1 MKKKIIS
8 FILAGFL
15 LISLTIVGQNKE
27 YPTKKVNG
35 IEYYLYTVQ
44 AGEGLFGIGRKFEVS
59 PEDISKVNPEVQKG
73 IKTGQQILI
82 PKDKKT
88 SEKTNEKRTDNK
100 STKKFKEHKVQKNE
114 TLFAISNK
122 YNVSQ
127 EDIIKY
133 NPEIKKGLREGIVLQ
148 IQKEGKKDTEGKEE
162 KVNKEE
168 KKIEKKEVVSV
179 QTKIEPDNNSID
191 VSNIKH
197 TTHLVQPKETL
208 YSLGRLYNV
217 KVVDIIRLNPGSA
230 GKLVIGT
237 EVNIPISEGASTTD
251 SKSVTVANN
260 QIRKADSLKSVNK
273 EKVIQ
278 IAFLVPF
285 MLNQDKLDPS
295 VERFVDFYGGALMA
309 IQEAKEKGISLE
321 IYTYDT
327 EKSEERITTVLSKPE
342 LKNMDLII
350 GPAFSN
356 QVSLVADFAK
366 VNKINTLIPFSS
378 KVPEIESNP
387 YLFQFNPG
395 SDTEIKFTLDLLNGK
410 YKNARII
417 FAEIPGVSSFDEG
430 KVRIEALQKELNN
443 RQKPFTKIELTTSDN
458 ADFKT
463 VLIKG
468 EKNIVI
474 FNTDKF
480 VYISPFIEPL
490 RAQAD
495 DYDIILFKQYNWKN
509 KNNKMPVS
517 IYISPF
523 RIKENSSKLTAYD
536 ELFTQRFS
544 KDISLDSPR
553 FDLLG
558 YDLSGYF
565 ISLLHRY
572 DTKFI
577 DKIGSYNYSNDIQSQ
592 PLFERTSNESG
603 FMNQRLYLGEDKA
616 E

>member
-59 PEDISKVNPEVQKG
+59 PEDISKANPEVQKG

-82 PKDKKT
+82 PKQKKT
-88 SEKTNEKRTDNK
+88 ADKISEKQANINSSKV
-100 STKKFKEHKVQKNE
+100 FKEHKVQKNE

-133 NPEIKKGLREGIVLQ
+133 NPEIEKGLREGIVLQ
-148 IQKEGKKDTEGKEE
+148 IPKEGKEE
-162 KVNKEE
+162 KKIE
-168 KKIEKKEVVSV
+168 KVEKKEVVSV
-179 QTKIEPDNNSID
+179 QTKIEQDNNSID
-191 VSNIKH
+191 LSKIKH

-237 EVNIPISEGASTTD
+237 EVNIPISEGASTAD
-251 SKSVTVANN
+251 SKPVSVVETE
-260 QIRKADSLKSVNK
+260 IIKPDSLKSADK
-273 EKVIQ
+273 EKVIK
-278 IAFLVPF
+278 IAFLLPF

-295 VERFVDFYGGALMA
+295 VERFVDFYAGALMA
-309 IQEAKEKGISLE
+309 IQEAKEKGIFLE

-327 EKSEERITTVLSKPE
+327 EKSEEKIASVLSKPE
-342 LKNMDLII
+342 IKNMDLII
-350 GPAFSN
+350 GPAFTN
-356 QVSLVADFAK
+356 QVSVVAAFAK
-366 VNKINTLIPFSS
+366 ENKINTLIPFSS
-378 KVPEIESNP
+378 KVPDIEYNP

-395 SDTEIKFTLDLLNGK
+395 SETEIKFTLDLLNGK
-410 YKNARII
+410 YKNAHII
-417 FAEIPGVSSFDEG
+417 FAEIPGISSFDEG
-430 KVRIEALQKELNN
+430 KIRAEALQKELNSA
-443 RQKPFTKIELTTSDN
+443 QKSFTKMELTTSDN

-480 VYISPFIEPL
+480 AFISPFIEPL
-490 RAQAD
+490 QTQAEN
-495 DYDIILFKQYNWKN
+495 YDLVLFKQYNWKN

-523 RIKENSSKLTAYD
+523 RIKENSSKLTTYD
-536 ELFTQRFS
+536 ELFTQRFG
-544 KDISLDSPR
+544 KEISLDSPR

-572 DTKFI
+572 GNRFI
-577 DKIGSYNYSNDIQSQ
+577 DKIGSFNYTNDIQSQ
-592 PLFERTSNESG
+592 PMFERASNESG
-603 FMNQRLYLGEDKA
+603 FSNQRLYLGEDKD

>member
-1 MKKKIIS
+1 MKKKIFS

-35 IEYYLYTVQ
+35 IEYYLYTIQ
-44 AGEGLFGIGRKFEVS
+44 AGDGLFGIGRKFEVS
-59 PEDISKVNPEVQKG
+59 PEEISKANPEVQKG

-82 PKDKKT
+82 PKQKKTADKT
-88 SEKTNEKRTDNK
+88 SEKQANINSSKV
-100 STKKFKEHKVQKNE
+100 FKEHKVQKNE

-127 EDIIKY
+127 EDIIKL

-148 IQKEGKKDTEGKEE
+148 IPKVGKAEE
-162 KVNKEE
+162 KGDREVKKTE
-168 KKIEKKEVVSV
+168 KKVVVSV

-191 VSNIKH
+191 LSNIKH
-197 TTHLVQPKETL
+197 TTHLVQPNETL

-230 GKLVIGT
+230 GKLVVGT
-237 EVNIPISEGASTTD
+237 EVNIPISEEVTTKD
-251 SKSVTVANN
+251 SKSVTIANN
-260 QIRKADSLKSVNK
+260 QIRKTDSLKLVNK

-278 IAFLVPF
+278 IAFLTPF
-285 MLNQDKLDPS
+285 MLEQNKLDPS
-295 VERFVDFYGGALMA
+295 VERFVDFYAGALMA
-309 IQEAKEKGISLE
+309 VQEAKEKGISLE

-327 EKSEERITTVLSKPE
+327 EKSEEKITTILSKPE

-356 QVSLVADFAK
+356 QVSLVANFAK

-410 YKNARII
+410 YKNAHII
-417 FAEIPGVSSFDEG
+417 FAEIPSVSSFDEG
-430 KVRIEALQKELNN
+430 KIRAEALQKELNN
-443 RQKPFTKIELTTSDN
+443 RQKSFTKIELTTSDN

-463 VLIKG
+463 SLIKG

-495 DYDIILFKQYNWKN
+495 DYDIVLFKQYNWKN

-523 RIKENSSKLTAYD
+523 RIKENSSRLTTYD

-544 KDISLDSPR
+544 KEISLDSPR

-565 ISLLHRY
+565 ISLLYRY

-577 DKIGSYNYSNDIQSQ
+577 DKISTFNYSNDIQSQ
-592 PLFERTSNESG
+592 PLFERISNESG